1 MTRLVRVL
9 AASAFV
15 AVFAAPAGAQTA
27 ALLHARIRAWASRP
41 GCATPAS
48 PRAAWSCWPT
58 CRSRRASSTRSSRP
72 ASRTRRCPTRAR
84 RRPTRRTRHHQ
95 RQATSAAKAPAAKS
109 KPAAKESKPPA
120 SGLGRAELRQLGPRV
135 QRQPPLRR
143 QLQRLQHLRH
153 QHPGEADAAD
163 LGRVPGRAGRRVG
176 ARQPAVHVGRA
187 DARPPRLR
195 RRRRRGSRQQGPLPW
210 RAHLR
215 HLGHE
220 DAEAGRGRADVPWL
234 AHAHPGHRSEGLRPT
249 CTCTDR
255 ARRARARPR
264 NSRAAPARTRRRIPR
279 RRSSAST

>member
-9 AASAFV
+9 AMSAFV
-15 AVFAAPAGAQTA
+15 AVFVAPAGAQTA
-27 ALLHARIRAWASRP
+27 A
-41 GCATPAS
+41 
-48 PRAAWSCWPT
+48 
-58 CRSRRASSTRSSRP
+58 SSTPDPRVGLKAGLRDAAVAASGMELLANVPKPDGFFDPKFP
-72 ASRTRRCPTRAR
+72 AGEPNPPVTDETEKTDGS
-84 RRPTRRTRHHQ
+84 
-95 RQATSAAKAPAAKS
+95 TSAAKAPPTRQAGRQGVEAEA
-109 KPAAKESKPPA
+109 P
-120 SGLGRAELRQLGPRV
+120 GLGRAELRQLGPRV

-153 QHPGEADAAD
+153 QHPGEAGAAD

-215 HLGHE
+215 HLGRE

-234 AHAHPGHRSEGLRPT
+234 AHAHAGHRPQGSRQRVRVRIGH
-249 CTCTDR
+249 
-255 ARRARARPR
+255 RRARARPR
-264 NSRAAPARTRRRIPR
+264 NSRAAPARTRRRIRR